1 MSCRVRPCLV
11 AGSALGV
18 LLLCLAGTAQG
29 ADPRVLERGKALF
42 FSVQPACAVCHTLKA
57 AGSTGQVGP
66 DLDELKPSAE
76 RVLQAV
82 RNGLGVMPSF
92 DGQLSEQDLRA
103 LAAFVA
109 HASQAAALAPAPR

>member
-1 MSCRVRPCLV
+1 MRCRRPRGALSS
-11 AGSALGV
+11 SALV
-18 LLLCLAGTAQG
+18 LLLSLAGTAQG
-29 ADPRVLERGKALF
+29 ADPQLLARGKALF
-42 FSVQPACAVCHTLKA
+42 STVQPACAVCHTLTA

-92 DGQLSEQDLRA
+92 DGQISEQDMRA

-109 HASQAAALAPAPR
+109 HATGAAASASAPR